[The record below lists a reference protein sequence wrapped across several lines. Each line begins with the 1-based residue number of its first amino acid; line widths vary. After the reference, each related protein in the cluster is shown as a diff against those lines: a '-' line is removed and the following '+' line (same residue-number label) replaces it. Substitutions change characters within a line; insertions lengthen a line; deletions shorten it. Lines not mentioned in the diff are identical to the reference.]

1 MASLNKP
8 VSHVCGG
15 VELDLLIEEP
25 EEGLE
30 HLEELFPLL
39 PALSP
44 VGDQIVAV
52 LLVLVAH
59 ILKHPEDPVRLLQL
73 VSECLTSKICSNSGP
88 VVTLMTFQHL
98 CPSCNFLHCE
108 VGDAIRKGPGSRDYY
123 LERFSKVTL
132 MKAFCQKTQYEWSLK
147 NNM

>member
-15 VELDLLIEEP
+15 VELDLLVEEP
-25 EEGLE
+25 EKGLE

-73 VSECLTSKICSNSGP
+73 VSECLTSKIRSNSGLNSEGHIDEISVP
-88 VVTLMTFQHL
+88 LSKLQ
-98 CPSCNFLHCE
+98 
-108 VGDAIRKGPGSRDYY
+108 
-123 LERFSKVTL
+123 FS
-132 MKAFCQKTQYEWSLK
+132 SL
-147 NNM
+147 